1 MLAVRRPYLMA
12 LLILLGLAGRASAN
26 SFRLEAENYTA
37 SGNIPG
43 CGLEVKSHDCSEASG
58 GLALDGMDC
67 DGEWIE
73 LHLVLY
79 RGLALHCGVR
89 SAGSIGC
96 TRTFGV
102 RFLLDDESEALVAA
116 DTLTTPQGTG
126 VG

>member
-1 MLAVRRPYLMA
+1 MSAMRRAYLMA
-12 LLILLGLAGRASAN
+12 LLVLLGLAGRANAN
-26 SFRLEAENYTA
+26 SIRLEAESYVA
-37 SGNIPG
+37 SGDIPG
-43 CGLEVKSHDCSEASG
+43 CGLEIKSHDCSEASG

-79 RGLALHCGVR
+79 RSLSLQCRVR
-89 SAGSIGC
+89 SAGSIGS

-102 RFLLDDESEALVAA
+102 RFLLDDVSEVLVAA